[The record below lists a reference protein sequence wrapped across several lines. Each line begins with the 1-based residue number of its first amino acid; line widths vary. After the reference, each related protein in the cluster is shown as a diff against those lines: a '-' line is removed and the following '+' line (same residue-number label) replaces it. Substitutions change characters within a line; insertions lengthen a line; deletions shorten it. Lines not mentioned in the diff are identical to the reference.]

1 MLSNNTSEKRD
12 DLNMKS
18 KINKQNIFLIILLI
32 ILIFIILGMSYAFL
46 QTSFFA
52 SKDSVLKVG
61 SLSLVLDESEGN
73 AITVSADGPLSDNEG
88 VNLDNYYSFKITNNG
103 KVSSSYTIYLDDQ
116 PLDEGDV
123 RIDQKYVHYS
133 LERNDSNNVAKS
145 LTGNQKL
152 ESGIINSGQTIN
164 YKLRLWFSND
174 MTAEEENKVFKA
186 KLRIEASQNIN
197 TMASSL
203 KLSSKEKQ
211 TITKI
216 VFQDKINDIENTTKN
231 YDLSANDNNS
241 VIGKVVSNSDS
252 TNTLYIQSNGEIFA
266 NSNSSYLFNYFTELK
281 TIENLNLLNTSQVTD
296 MSQMFSNCRK
306 LTSLDLSN
314 FDTSNVTDMFG
325 MFSMWDSTIDTAST
339 GSLTSLDLSNFDTSN
354 VTDMR
359 NMFAFNT
366 SLNTVNIDSF
376 DTSNVTNMYHMFIYC
391 TSLKNIELNSFDTS
405 NVTNMAAMFYNCKS
419 LIMLNLNSFNTL
431 KVTDM
436 GSMFENCK
444 KLSNL
449 NLDNFNTS
457 NVVSMSSM
465 FSNCKSLISLNLS
478 SFNTSNV
485 TNMTGM
491 FTMWNDDDNLSS
503 TGSLEKLDLSNFDTS
518 KVVSMS
524 SMFAFN
530 TNLVELDIGSFNTI
544 NTTNMYHMFNR
555 CDSLLKLNLKSATF
569 DNVSNYEA
577 MFYNIPSGV
586 NIVTKDTTT
595 KSWLEDRLN
604 GKGTVTIR

>member
-32 ILIFIILGMSYAFL
+32 ILIFIILGISYAFL

-103 KVSSSYTIYLDDQ
+103 KYLDDQ

-174 MTAEEENKVFKA
+174 MTAEEENKVFNA

-216 VFQDKINDIENTTKN
+216 VFQNKINDIENTTKS
-231 YDLSANDNNS
+231 YDLSSSDNNS
-241 VIGKVVSNSDS
+241 VIGKIVSNGDS

-266 NSNSSYLFNYFTELK
+266 NSNSRRLFYYLTELK
-281 TIENLNLLNTSQVTD
+281 SIENLNFLNTSQVTD
-296 MSQMFSNCRK
+296 MGAMFERCKK
-306 LTSLDLSN
+306 LSDLNLNN
-314 FDTSNVTDMFG
+314 FDTSNVVNMSTMFG
-325 MFSMWDSTIDTAST
+325 
-339 GSLTSLDLSNFDTSN
+339 
-354 VTDMR
+354 
-359 NMFAFNT
+359 
-366 SLNTVNIDSF
+366 
-376 DTSNVTNMYHMFIYC
+376 
-391 TSLKNIELNSFDTS
+391 
-405 NVTNMAAMFYNCKS
+405 
-419 LIMLNLNSFNTL
+419 
-431 KVTDM
+431 
-436 GSMFENCK
+436 
-444 KLSNL
+444 
-449 NLDNFNTS
+449 
-457 NVVSMSSM
+457 
-465 FSNCKSLISLNLS
+465 NCKSLISLNLS

-485 TNMTGM
+485 TNMNGM
-491 FTMWNDDDNLSS
+491 FSMWNGEDDKNSS
-503 TGSLEKLDLSNFDTS
+503 GSLEKLDLSNFDTS
-518 KVVSMS
+518 KVVNMD
-524 SMFAFN
+524 SMFAFS
-530 TNLVELDIGSFNTI
+530 TNLVELNISSFDTSSV
-544 NTTNMYHMFNR
+544 TNMYHMFNR
-555 CDSLLKLNLKSATF
+555 CDSLTKLNLKSATF
-569 DNVSNYEA
+569 DKVTNYEE
-577 MFYNIPSGV
+577 MFYNIPSDI
-586 NIVTKDTTT
+586 NIITKDTTT
-595 KSWLEDRLN
+595 KSWLEDRLK
-604 GKGTVTIR
+604 GKGTVTIG